1 MSFFEVESKFSLW
14 ECRRTP
20 QTRYGNDDDDADADD
35 DGDGDGDADADA
47 DTDDDDYVDDDG
59 DGDDD
64 DDDVTNDGEGRQ
76 SDIGGVDLALD
87 QDNHQSLPEASS

>member
-14 ECRRTP
+14 KRRRTP
-20 QTRYGNDDDDADADD
+20 QTRYGDDDDDDADDDEDGDD
-35 DGDGDGDADADA
+35 DD
-47 DTDDDDYVDDDG
+47 DDDDYVDE
-59 DGDDD
+59 DGDDDAD

-87 QDNHQSLPEASS
+87 QDNHQSLPEPSS